1 MDTEALRQ
9 RAASAAQ
16 VLQEAGEVLCLS
28 HYDCD
33 GISAAAVVHEMLE
46 RAGVEFEQVF
56 LEELTRESLEEA
68 LDGHDHETVLFTD
81 IGSGQTDVIEE
92 LLGDRTVVIADHH
105 EVRDAD
111 VPDVHVNPHLEDID
125 GGADISGAGV
135 TYLLAQELG
144 DDNRDLAKYAVIG
157 ASGDL
162 QLSDDEFSGLNQ
174 GFIDDAEEAG
184 VLDVRKGLTIY
195 GRKGK
200 ALVKALEY
208 TSDPHLEGISNDQ
221 GGVIR
226 FLDDHDIPW
235 QDDSGDWKSLSEL
248 SQEDEQRLV
257 HALITEY
264 DAEELL
270 GDVHILDNGW
280 GIDEFSSLLNACG
293 RLGRAEDG
301 IPICVDDDFRLARN
315 IKRTYGKKIGGYLGM
330 VEDAIEDGSDLVQEI
345 GEARLIDAGDR
356 IDPTMIGTITTIC
369 IKSGIIEAPVVIGA
383 AVKDDDDLKLSARL
397 GDDRDEPEMNAL
409 MEEVC
414 QELGGEGGGH
424 TRAAGGKIPRAN
436 RERFINV
443 MRDSLKESL

>member
-1 MDTEALRQ
+1 MGADELRE
-9 RAASAAQ
+9 RAADAAD
-16 VLQEAGEVLCLS
+16 LLEGAGEVLCLS

-46 RAGVEFEQVF
+46 RAGVAFEQVF
-56 LEELTRESLEEA
+56 LEELTAESLKEA

-81 IGSGQTDVIEE
+81 IGSGQTDIIQQ
-92 LLGDRTVVIADHH
+92 LLDDRTVVVVDHH

-111 VPDVHVNPHLEDID
+111 VPDIHVNPHLEDID
-125 GGADISGAGV
+125 GGTEVSGAGV
-135 TYLLAQELG
+135 TYLVAQQFDE
-144 DDNRDLAKYAVIG
+144 DNQDLAKYAVIG

-162 QLSDDEFSGLNQ
+162 QLSDEEFSGLNQ
-174 GFIDDAEEAG
+174 GFVEDAVEAG
-184 VLDVRKGLTIY
+184 VLDVRKGLDIY

-208 TSDPHLEGISNDQ
+208 TSDPHLEGLSNDQ

-235 QDDSGDWKSLSEL
+235 RDDSGDWKSLSEL

-257 HALITEY
+257 HALITEF

-280 GIDEFSSLLNACG
+280 GVDEFSSLLNACG

-301 IPICVDDDFRLARN
+301 IPICVDDDFRLARQ
-315 IKRTYGKKIGGYLGM
+315 IKSRYGKKIGGYLGM
-330 VEDAIEDGSDLVQEI
+330 VEDALEDGSDLVREI

-356 IDPTMIGTITTIC
+356 IDASMIGTITTIC
-369 IKSGIIEAPVVIGA
+369 IKSGIIEAPVVVGA
-383 AVKDDDDLKLSARL
+383 AFKDEDQLKLSARL
-397 GDDRDEPEMNAL
+397 GDGRDEPEMNAL

-424 TRAAGGKIPRAN
+424 TRAAGGKIPREH